1 MDSSVVRNSKL
12 LQLVRKNW
20 KSVVVVGL
28 GLLFVQDIFGT
39 HGVLAMHRSQKEAA
53 QMRQQIKQLTD
64 ENCQLVE
71 RVKDLKSDPEAIEQ
85 IARENMGLA
94 RPGEYIFKL
103 PQKPGEANVDTSSLE
118 LHADALQKCQQTSAK
133 SPQ

>member
-103 PQKPGEANVDTSSLE
+103 PQKPGEANGDPSSLE